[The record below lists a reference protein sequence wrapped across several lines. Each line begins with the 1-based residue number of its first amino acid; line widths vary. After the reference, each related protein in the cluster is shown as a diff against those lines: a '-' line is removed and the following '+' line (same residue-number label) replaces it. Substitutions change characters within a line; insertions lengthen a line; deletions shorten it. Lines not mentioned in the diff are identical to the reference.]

1 MIRELIKKHEGV
13 RLKVYKDS
21 LGIPTVGVGF
31 NLNRPDANAVLASVG
46 AKHADVVAGKPLTD
60 AQVDALLDKDL
71 DACEKDLEALIPDIR
86 SFPVE
91 AQAVLMDLRFNL
103 GGAGHIEFG
112 RMRLSAS
119 VARSLTSERHGT
131 NGAPL
136 SVGKPSQFYSFSQKI
151 QIAQDLSPVR
161 LSMQAEHGRISY
173 ADLEAQSGIVV
184 NNIFREQHSQI
195 NNYTGMDNSVQQQF
209 LGSKPV
215 NLGNAAVMLIDD
227 VSGTAK
233 GL

>member
-103 GGAGHIEFG
+103 GGAGLRRWPKTLASFRARDWKGAAQNIEDNKVW
-112 RMRLSAS
+112 SS
-119 VARSLTSERHGT
+119 Q
-131 NGAPL
+131 
-136 SVGKPSQFYSFSQKI
+136 VGKRS
-151 QIAQDLSPVR
+151 
-161 LSMQAEHGRISY
+161 AENVALLRK
-173 ADLEAQSGIVV
+173 L
-184 NNIFREQHSQI
+184 
-195 NNYTGMDNSVQQQF
+195 
-209 LGSKPV
+209 
-215 NLGNAAVMLIDD
+215 
-227 VSGTAK
+227 
-233 GL
+233 